1 MDDFE
6 RIYLANLS
14 SIALED
20 DLLENNNC
28 FGLVFFYVQF
38 PHWPAQGCPQ
48 LGASPLVTG
57 RKKI

>member
-28 FGLVFFYVQF
+28 FGLVFF
-38 PHWPAQGCPQ
+38 PCNSLIARPRLPAAGCV
-48 LGASPLVTG
+48 AN
-57 RKKI
+57 RYRA